1 MGKSTIFMA
10 ISNSYVSLPE
20 GIWWW
25 NLPFLCWDFWDYY
38 VGWKYSHQ
46 PLVTL
51 EFNSGRLPCD
61 TSAWCRVAMVTAKG
75 VVKEPPILSL
85 LGFEA
90 SSFSSQAL
98 SCLFQITQSNHPKSF
113 KLLLVFW
120 SHPKSPPVPL
130 QPGSVSI
137 HLALLQ
143 GRKVPPPSRRAPGG
157 QRPPS
162 RCRDSSSV
170 RGRNITLEPWKSTEH
185 SRLLRV
191 NTWDNVRHMDFL

>member
-20 GIWWW
+20 DIWWW

-113 KLLLVFW
+113 KFLLVL
-120 SHPKSPPVPL
+120 KPPQVTTRTTPAWVCLNSSCTAARAEGATSFTSRARCTATSKPL
-130 QPGSVSI
+130 
-137 HLALLQ
+137 
-143 GRKVPPPSRRAPGG
+143 
-157 QRPPS
+157 
-162 RCRDSSSV
+162 
-170 RGRNITLEPWKSTEH
+170 
-185 SRLLRV
+185 
-191 NTWDNVRHMDFL
+191 